1 MNPIKSKRR
10 ESDEGRL
17 LELFNALPEAQRKT
31 VLDFVEF
38 LAARQPP
45 QVREIPK
52 PEPIPRAEN
61 ESVIKAMRRLSASY
75 HMLDKAKMLNETS
88 VLMAQHVMQGRPAE
102 EVIDELE
109 RLFESH
115 YRALVGEAGE

>member
-10 ESDEGRL
+10 EPVEDRL
-17 LELFNALPEAQRKT
+17 LRLFNALPEAQRET
-31 VLDFVEF
+31 VLEFVEF
-38 LAARQPP
+38 LAARHPP
-45 QVREIPK
+45 QAREIPK
-52 PEPIPRAEN
+52 PKPIPRPEN

-88 VLMAQHVMQGRPAE
+88 VLMAQHVMHGRPAE

-109 RLFESH
+109 RLFERH
-115 YRALVGEAGE
+115 YRRLLGEAEE